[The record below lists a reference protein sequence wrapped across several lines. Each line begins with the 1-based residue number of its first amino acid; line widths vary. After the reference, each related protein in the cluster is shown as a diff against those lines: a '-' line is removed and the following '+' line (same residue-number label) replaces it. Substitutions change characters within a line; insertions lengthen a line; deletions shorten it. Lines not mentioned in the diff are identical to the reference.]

1 MFNVEKS
8 IPETPLTPKR
18 ASTDVD
24 LEGKS
29 ASLTGLESLVDGQK
43 RLQAN
48 NFAALMSGIS
58 QASSNAEMDIQLD
71 TETPS
76 LSPDNIDIEW
86 PNNNPLV
93 TLPPVINMPD
103 FEVDMP
109 DFEVDMP
116 DLEHGYHPRD
126 IGLSIQDVDIEKPII
141 GHDRETPLEPAVNT
155 ELLRID
161 IPLIRANSLD
171 PLSSSIVTPMNL
183 SMHDI
188 EHESRS
194 VLEETNEVSPGID
207 MPLIAH
213 DSAQPLNA
221 QTDINSHEPSVSIGV
236 DILTNEA
243 HLSPA
248 LVSTINKTGPS
259 NLSGAIAGAETLQQT
274 AAITD
279 PTLNYSATP
288 SSIEPESAQGEI
300 PSSKAEANKLTLTD
314 QKISPEPIPN
324 HPTAPTHSAAP
335 NQSNVLTSQ
344 SGAISI
350 ANMVAVTPETPS
362 STPSRISAAID
373 DTTLSS
379 DKNIDLK
386 SEFSRLEGKVVEE
399 KLIADSNKTA
409 LTSQFGS
416 IMSSTSATTGPSLLT
431 PASLAPSNPTTY
443 TMAPPN
449 SPLLQIAGQAQ
460 IMSNVNEI
468 SQNLVRAVESQ
479 KGISVR
485 LDPPEM
491 GRVYIDFQFDGERN
505 ISAVL
510 RADVPDMMSHLRDN
524 AAVLQSL
531 LKESGFE
538 GVALDFS
545 DQTSDSASFEQNQ
558 NDDTEQGLS
567 GINSYNFAVNTDP
580 TTRSINRTGPWTEQ
594 ETIDIRL

>member
-1 MFNVEKS
+1 VFNVEKS

-29 ASLTGLESLVDGQK
+29 ASLTGPESLVDGQK

-171 PLSSSIVTPMNL
+171 PLSSSIVTPINL

-194 VLEETNEVSPGID
+194 VLEETNEVSPGIN

-221 QTDINSHEPSVSIGV
+221 QTDINSREPSVSIGV

-243 HLSPA
+243 H
-248 LVSTINKTGPS
+248 
-259 NLSGAIAGAETLQQT
+259 Q
-274 AAITD
+274 
-279 PTLNYSATP
+279 
-288 SSIEPESAQGEI
+288 
-300 PSSKAEANKLTLTD
+300 
-314 QKISPEPIPN
+314 
-324 HPTAPTHSAAP
+324 H
-335 NQSNVLTSQ
+335 
-344 SGAISI
+344 
-350 ANMVAVTPETPS
+350 
-362 STPSRISAAID
+362 
-373 DTTLSS
+373 
-379 DKNIDLK
+379 
-386 SEFSRLEGKVVEE
+386 
-399 KLIADSNKTA
+399 
-409 LTSQFGS
+409 
-416 IMSSTSATTGPSLLT
+416 
-431 PASLAPSNPTTY
+431 
-443 TMAPPN
+443 
-449 SPLLQIAGQAQ
+449 
-460 IMSNVNEI
+460 
-468 SQNLVRAVESQ
+468 
-479 KGISVR
+479 
-485 LDPPEM
+485 
-491 GRVYIDFQFDGERN
+491 
-505 ISAVL
+505 
-510 RADVPDMMSHLRDN
+510 
-524 AAVLQSL
+524 
-531 LKESGFE
+531 
-538 GVALDFS
+538 
-545 DQTSDSASFEQNQ
+545 
-558 NDDTEQGLS
+558 
-567 GINSYNFAVNTDP
+567 
-580 TTRSINRTGPWTEQ
+580 
-594 ETIDIRL
+594 